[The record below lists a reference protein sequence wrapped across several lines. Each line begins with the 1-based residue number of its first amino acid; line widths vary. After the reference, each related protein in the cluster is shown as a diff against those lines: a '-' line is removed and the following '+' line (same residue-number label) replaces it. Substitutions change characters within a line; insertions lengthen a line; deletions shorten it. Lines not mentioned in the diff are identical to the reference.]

1 MKSKI
6 CTKRGIGS
14 ILIIVGIVC
23 VLAALALLLWNIR
36 EAKRAEDSVSYIL
49 PQLMEQ
55 IEESPPTDGSQ
66 QQAQQE
72 EIGAEEAS
80 EEQQNVEQAQ
90 DAPGGGM
97 ESREVSG
104 ENYIGVLSLPTLD
117 LELPVMAD
125 WSYPRLKIAPCRYTG
140 SVETGDM
147 VIAAH
152 NYMKHFGTLRSLEK
166 GDRVY
171 FTDMENRIYT
181 YEVAEVEILQ
191 PTAIEEMTAGEYD
204 LTLFTCT
211 YGGKSRVTVRCMSVV
226 EETEVFE

>member
-1 MKSKI
+1 
-6 CTKRGIGS
+6 
-14 ILIIVGIVC
+14 
-23 VLAALALLLWNIR
+23 
-36 EAKRAEDSVSYIL
+36 
-49 PQLMEQ
+49 
-55 IEESPPTDGSQ
+55 
-66 QQAQQE
+66 
-72 EIGAEEAS
+72 
-80 EEQQNVEQAQ
+80 
-90 DAPGGGM
+90 M